1 MNQDMSVGCGEGFL
15 NIRVGAIIFQDGKIL
30 MVTNDRVDYYY
41 SIGGRIKMGETAQEA
56 IVREV
61 YEETGYIMSVDRL
74 GFIHE
79 NYFYG
84 DAKSNKDKLIYEISF
99 YFIMNVPKDFYPIT
113 QSTTEDHDQE
123 TYFWTDLKT
132 SAKLYPEFFKT
143 HDLVNSQSVIHLVTD
158 QRKKRMNT
166 YKG

>member
-1 MNQDMSVGCGEGFL
+1 MNQDMSVVCGEGIL
-15 NIRVGAIIFQDGKIL
+15 NIRVGAIIIQDGKIL
-30 MVTNDRVDYYY
+30 MVSNDRVDYYY

-61 YEETGYIMSVDRL
+61 YEETGYTMSINHL

-84 DAKSNKDKLIYEISF
+84 DSKSNKEALIYEISF
-99 YFIMNVPKDFYPIT
+99 YFIMNVPPEFHPIT

-123 TYFWTDLKT
+123 TYSWINPHT
-132 SAKLYPEFFKT
+132 SATIYPEFFKT
-143 HDLVNSQSVIHLVTD
+143 HELIHSHGVIHLCTD
-158 QRKKRMNT
+158 QRKR
-166 YKG
+166 

>member
-1 MNQDMSVGCGEGFL
+1 MNQDMSVVCGDGIL
-15 NIRVGAIIFQDGKIL
+15 NIRVGAIIIKDGRIL
-30 MVTNDRVDYYY
+30 MVSNDRVNYYY

-56 IVREV
+56 IIREV
-61 YEETGYIMSVDRL
+61 YEETGCSMSIKQL

-84 DAKSNKDKLIYEISF
+84 DAKLNKDKLIYEISF

-158 QRKKRMNT
+158 QRKR
-166 YKG
+166 